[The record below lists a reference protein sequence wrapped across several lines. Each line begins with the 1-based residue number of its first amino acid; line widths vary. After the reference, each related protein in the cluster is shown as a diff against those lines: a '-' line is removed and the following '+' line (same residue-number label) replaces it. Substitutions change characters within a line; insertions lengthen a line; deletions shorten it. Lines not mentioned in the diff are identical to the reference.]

1 MNQEVK
7 DFWQNFCKRH
17 SMAVDTPVDAWAFG
31 DDPDGLAALVKRG
44 IKTATTSAYE
54 LYDQNNELH
63 QVGEWGI
70 VLTSAGSPVCVGQ
83 EKVVEIVPNNLISV
97 EHAYHEGDH
106 TYENWRKIHD
116 RFFKQEY
123 ERAGKKFYPQAPMVC
138 EVFAK
143 VD

>member
-1 MNQEVK
+1 MTEEVK
-7 DFWQNFCKRH
+7 EFWQNFCQRH
-17 SMAVDTPVDAWAFG
+17 QLAADTPVDAWAFG
-31 DDPDGLAALVKRG
+31 DDPDGLADLVNRG

-54 LYDQNNELH
+54 LYDQHEELP

-70 VLTSAGSPVCVGQ
+70 ILTNAGSPVCVVQ
-83 EKVVEIVPNNLISV
+83 ERVVELVPYNLISV
-97 EHAYHEGDH
+97 EHAYHEGDR
-106 TYENWRKIHD
+106 TYKNWREIHD

-123 ERAGKKFYPQAPMVC
+123 EKVGKKFYPQAPMVC